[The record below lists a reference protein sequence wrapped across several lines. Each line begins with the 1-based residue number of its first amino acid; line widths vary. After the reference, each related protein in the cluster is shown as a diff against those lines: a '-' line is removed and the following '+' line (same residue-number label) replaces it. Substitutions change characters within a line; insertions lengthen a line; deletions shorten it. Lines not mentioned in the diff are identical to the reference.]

1 MVNWTDGG
9 FALTLGWIATGFLF
23 FSDLSYFS
31 DLFYFSDLSE
41 CLGLEFDVFIFL
53 LKLTMFHIIL

>member
-23 FSDLSYFS
+23 FS